1 MAVSAAA
8 MPSETPVIAR
18 AAVERA
24 PTKAVSRREALLR
37 KVLFV
42 TMLLSGIA
50 IIEPSPHDFMMIV
63 LFVACI
69 VAGVGVERLAVPLF
83 FLLLIWSFGGVMS
96 LPNVLGNTQAFIY
109 LGTSIYLSLA
119 AVLFTLLLAQETM
132 SRLAVARAAYIAA
145 AVVCSIAGI
154 IGYFH
159 LIPGASEYFTLYG
172 RATGFFKDP
181 NVFGPFLIWPAL
193 MLIARALVDGF
204 RLSDIAMLGV
214 ILIGLLLS
222 LSRGAW
228 MHFAVSG
235 LIVLALLFITA
246 RDSRFRVRLVGMSVI
261 GLFLLVALVIAMLSI
276 PSVGSLF
283 LERANALNSYDVG
296 EGGRFQLQE
305 LALGALLDFPFGMG
319 PFEFARINGLQQHNV
334 YLQAF
339 IVYGWLGGMAYVL
352 MVLATLLVGL
362 RNALI
367 ATPWQIY
374 AIVSFGVFVGEAGE
388 GMVIDTDHWRH
399 YFFVVGM
406 VWGLAAARRGYRQRD
421 GARGAAIVTPPLEPR
436 RGGDARS

>member
-1 MAVSAAA
+1 MITARDIAVSAATLRFEA
-8 MPSETPVIAR
+8 PANAR
-18 AAVERA
+18 GVAATDQ
-24 PTKAVSRREALLR
+24 PNSIISRREALLR
-37 KVLFV
+37 RVLFV
-42 TMLLSGIA
+42 TLLLSGVA
-50 IIEPSPHDFMMIV
+50 TIEPSPHDFMMIV
-63 LFVACI
+63 LFVACM
-69 VAGVGVERLAVPLF
+69 VAGVAIDRLVVPLF
-83 FLLLIWSFGGVMS
+83 FLLLIWSFGGLMS
-96 LPNVLGNTQAFIY
+96 LPNVPWNIQAFVY

-119 AVLFTLLLAQETM
+119 AVLFALLFAQQTEG
-132 SRLAVARAAYIAA
+132 RLAVARTAYIAA

-154 IGYFH
+154 LGYFH
-159 LIPGASEYFTLYG
+159 LIPGGGDSFTLYG

-181 NVFGPFLIWPAL
+181 NVFSPFLIWPAL
-193 MLIARALVDGF
+193 MLISRSLVDGF
-204 RLSDIAMLGV
+204 RISDIAMLGI

-235 LIVLALLFITA
+235 TIVLALLFVTA
-246 RDSRFRVRLVGMSVI
+246 RDPRFRVRLVGMSVI

-352 MVLATLLVGL
+352 MVLATLWVGL
-362 RNALI
+362 RNAMI
-367 ATPWQIY
+367 TTPWQIY

-399 YFFVVGM
+399 FFLVVGM
-406 VWGLAAARRGYRQRD
+406 VWGLAAATRNCRQHRD
-421 GARGAAIVTPPLEPR
+421 SAAAAVAP
-436 RGGDARS
+436 

>member
-1 MAVSAAA
+1 MAVSGAATAFDVPTAGRAAA
-8 MPSETPVIAR
+8 FGTPISV
-18 AAVERA
+18 
-24 PTKAVSRREALLR
+24 VSRRETLLR
-37 KVLFV
+37 KVLFA

-50 IIEPSPHDFMMIV
+50 VIEPSPHDFMMIV
-63 LFVACI
+63 LFMACI
-69 VAGVGVERLAVPLF
+69 VAGVAVERLVVPLF
-83 FLLLIWSFGGVMS
+83 LLLLIWSFGGLMS
-96 LPNVLGNTQAFIY
+96 LPNVFSNTQAVIY

-119 AVLFTLLLAQETM
+119 AVLFALLFAQQTM
-132 SRLAVARAAYIAA
+132 SRLAVARTAYV
-145 AVVCSIAGI
+145 AVALICSIAGI

-159 LIPGASEYFTLYG
+159 LIPGAGEYFTLYD

-193 MLIARALVDGF
+193 MLIAHSLVD
-204 RLSDIAMLGV
+204 RLRIGDVAMLGV

-228 MHFAVSG
+228 IHFAVSG
-235 LIVLALLFITA
+235 ATVLALLFITA
-246 RDSRFRVRLVGMSVI
+246 RDPRFRVRLVGMSAV
-261 GLFLLVALVIAMLSI
+261 GLFMLIALLIAMLSI
-276 PSVGSLF
+276 PSVRSLF

-352 MVLATLLVGL
+352 MVLATLFVGL
-362 RNALI
+362 RNALM

-374 AIVSFGVFVGEAGE
+374 AIVAFGVFVGEAGE

-399 YFFVVGM
+399 YFFVVG
-406 VWGLAAARRGYRQRD
+406 VIWGLAAATRSYRRLAARQ
-421 GARGAAIVTPPLEPR
+421 A
-436 RGGDARS
+436 